1 MQPNLVQI
9 ISHHQNIGGTFFTDG
24 LMARRGDKIK
34 NFKIIYHGK
43 RVFLYAPRT
52 IHRCINGRMFTV
64 VEYEPDNGK
73 IRSVA
78 PGGIVFKS
86 AAMIKKYLSILPLEQ
101 PRNLGQKTS

>member
-1 MQPNLVQI
+1 
-9 ISHHQNIGGTFFTDG
+9 
-24 LMARRGDKIK
+24 
-34 NFKIIYHGK
+34 
-43 RVFLYAPRT
+43 
-52 IHRCINGRMFTV
+52 MFTV